1 MSTTSKS
8 PRRVLQVAYAVAQ
21 KALPAYSHRCSPKK
35 FTQHQLFAILT
46 LKAFLKTDY
55 RGVVAMLADTPSWC
69 AVIGLREVPHFT
81 TIEKAEKRL
90 LRSSCAAALLA
101 ETVKLGVRSRL
112 IRRRVALAAMDGTGF
127 ESHHISAYFVQRR
140 QRGGNLWQ
148 TTTYTR
154 FPKAGLVC
162 DCRSHMVLAVIP
174 GRGPGPDIHH
184 FRPALKAAIRCVSID
199 ALLADAGYDSEASH
213 VYARDVCGVR
223 SMIPPKIGR
232 PTSKP
237 PTGRW
242 RRQMAKRWDKERY
255 GQRWQVETVNSM
267 IKRLLSSALT
277 ARRYWSQCREIILRA
292 ITLNVMILYRPGGFL
307 RSMSG

>member
-69 AVIGLREVPHFT
+69 AVIRLREVPHFT

-101 ETVKLGVRSRL
+101 ETVELGVRSRL

-127 ESHHISAYFVQRR
+127 ESHHISAYFVRR
-140 QRGGNLWQ
+140 RGKKWGEEMGIS
-148 TTTYTR
+148 
-154 FPKAGLVC
+154 PIIC
-162 DCRSHMVLAVIP
+162 IP
-174 GRGPGPDIHH
+174 GDFLRVLRVLRGE
-184 FRPALKAAIRCVSID
+184 K
-199 ALLADAGYDSEASH
+199 E
-213 VYARDVCGVR
+213 
-223 SMIPPKIGR
+223 
-232 PTSKP
+232 SKP
-237 PTGRW
+237 RST
-242 RRQMAKRWDKERY
+242 RR
-255 GQRWQVETVNSM
+255 
-267 IKRLLSSALT
+267 
-277 ARRYWSQCREIILRA
+277 ARRGRAEI
-292 ITLNVMILYRPGGFL
+292 GGGSL
-307 RSMSG
+307 